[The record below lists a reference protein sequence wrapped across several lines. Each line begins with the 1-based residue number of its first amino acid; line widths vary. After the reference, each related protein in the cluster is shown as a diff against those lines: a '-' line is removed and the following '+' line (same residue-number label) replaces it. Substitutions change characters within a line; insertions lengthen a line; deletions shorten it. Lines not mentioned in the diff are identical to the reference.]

1 MAFVQLA
8 EASCQPGMLLRLLQ
22 HDDRGERGIMHVLR
36 RLDWIGTASAAG
48 CPQPVDGAVARDR
61 HQPSNRTV
69 AARVEASGLA
79 PPRNVDLLQHVLG
92 LASVIQYTNTDAK
105 KLRRSVVVDDAEGG
119 TVTAGDAHERGG
131 KLAAGG
137 VCAHAGPLAHP
148 RAIVIPFC
156 GESRIA
162 KKRLIST
169 TCAERCK
176 KVEPRLLRRGSS
188 IAHRSFNHH
197 SIFGMTCMRR
207 INAD

>member
-36 RLDWIGTASAAG
+36 RLDWTDAASAAG

-61 HQPSNRTV
+61 HQPSNRTD
-69 AARVEASGLA
+69 AARVEGSGLA
-79 PPRNVDLLQHVLG
+79 PHRHVNVVQHVLG

-119 TVTAGDAHERGG
+119 AVTAGDAHERGG

-137 VCAHAGPLAHP
+137 VCVHAGHLAHP
-148 RAIVIPFC
+148 RAIVIPLC

-162 KKRLIST
+162 KKLMISK
-169 TCAERCK
+169 TCAERRK

-188 IAHRSFNHH
+188 IARQIIQSSLYFSNDLH
-197 SIFGMTCMRR
+197 
-207 INAD
+207 A